1 MITRPCYLDR
11 LKKEVS
17 RLLTE
22 NAELL
27 KGFKTMCRDCHKLYQ
42 RLKVLGSVGSGLPVK
57 AHCQQENDRN
67 AVNLMGGG
75 GGHLGVDR
83 RYWTGSGITAGRK
96 PTKTISGSLGQQPI
110 ANLEKMSADLQEIA
124 RKLENLK
131 S

>member
-1 MITRPCYLDR
+1 M
-11 LKKEVS
+11 S

-57 AHCQQENDRN
+57 AHCQQESDRN
-67 AVNLMGGG
+67 AVNLMCGG

-83 RYWTGSGITAGRK
+83 RYWTGSGMALGSK
-96 PTKTISGSLGQQPI
+96 PTKAIHSPRAGLSQQPI
-110 ANLEKMSADLQEIA
+110 ANLEKVSADLQEIA